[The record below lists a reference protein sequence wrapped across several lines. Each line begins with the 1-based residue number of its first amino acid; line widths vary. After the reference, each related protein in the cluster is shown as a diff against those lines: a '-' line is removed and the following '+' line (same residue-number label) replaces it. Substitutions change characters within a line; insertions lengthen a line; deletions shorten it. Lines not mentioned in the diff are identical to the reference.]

1 MKIFEFDPAR
11 NNAFLDI
18 WSIVHVFSGI
28 VFGWMMNPL
37 IAFLIL
43 TLWEPLEIFV
53 ISPYLAKHDI
63 EFGYEGPLNSFSD
76 ILFNTIGMIIGIFIL
91 AKFFTPPFFL
101 F

>member
-1 MKIFEFDPAR
+1 MKFEFDPAR

-18 WSIVHVFSGI
+18 WSIVHVSSGI
-28 VFGWMMNPL
+28 VFAWVMNPW
-37 IAFLIL
+37 IAFAIL

-53 ISPYLAKHDI
+53 ISPLLAKRGI

-76 ILFNTIGMIIGIFIL
+76 ILFNTIGMAIGIFIL
-91 AKFFTPPFFL
+91 AKFFVPPFFL